1 MGLQLTE
8 ILLLVAFSLIYLAFL
23 LYDLLKRGDNK
34 GAIAYIVA
42 LLPANYLWYVISK
55 NGLDSFGIVGSLTV
69 LAGLWLLAIIRDIY
83 LKDRAQGYKDA
94 DDVALMLII
103 GLILQII
110 VSAILPAIPTNTFMQ
125 TGTIT
130 VWKFFYLPNFA
141 DATVS
146 ATIVLVY
153 KIIVTLDIIAIII
166 PTVTDLRDAKVSI
179 SVILVLTLIF
189 AIPFGY
195 LAFLWA
201 YGLDSAMLWVM
212 LFLFSVVFFIFIMML
227 TKGTEK

>member
-1 MGLQLTE
+1 MGFLRTE
-8 ILLLVAFSLIYLAFL
+8 YVLLIAFSLIYFAFL
-23 LYDLLKRGDNK
+23 LYDLFKRGDNK
-34 GAIAYIVA
+34 GSIAYIAA
-42 LLPANYLWYVISK
+42 LLPANYLWYILAK
-55 NGLDSFGIVGSLTV
+55 NGMFEFGIVGAMMV
-69 LAGLWLLAIIRDIY
+69 LAGLWFLAIIRDIY

-110 VSAILPAIPTNTFMQ
+110 LSAILPAIPANVAMQ
-125 TGTIT
+125 TGSLT
-130 VWKFFYLPNFA
+130 VWTFFYMPNFA

-146 ATIVLVY
+146 VTIVLVY
-153 KIIVTLDIIAIII
+153 KIIVTLDIVAIII

-179 SVILVLTLIF
+179 GVILIITLIF
-189 AIPFGY
+189 AVPFGY

-201 YGLDSAMLWVM
+201 YGLEPAMLWVM
-212 LFLFSVVFFIFIMML
+212 LFLFSVVFFIFMMMI

>member
-1 MGLQLTE
+1 MGFLLTE
-8 ILLLVAFSLIYLAFL
+8 TLLLVAFGLIYLAFL

-34 GAIAYIVA
+34 GSIAYVVA
-42 LLPANYLWYVISK
+42 LLPANYLWYIVAK
-55 NGLDSFGIVGSLTV
+55 NGMGEFGMVGAMTV
-69 LAGLWLLAIIRDIY
+69 LVSLWLLAIIRDIY

-110 VSAILPAIPTNTFMQ
+110 VSAILPAIPANAAMQ
-125 TGTIT
+125 NGTIIL
-130 VWKFFYLPNFA
+130 WKYFYLPNFA

-146 ATIVLVY
+146 VTIVLVY

-166 PTVTDLRDAKVSI
+166 PTVTDLRDAKISI
-179 SVILVLTLIF
+179 SVILILTLIF
-189 AIPFGY
+189 TIPFGY

-201 YGLDSAMLWVM
+201 YGLEAGMVWVL
-212 LFLFSVVFFIFIMML
+212 LFLFSVVFFIFLML
-227 TKGTEK
+227 ITRGTEK

>member
-1 MGLQLTE
+1 MGFQLTE

-23 LYDLLKRGDNK
+23 LYDVLKRGDNK
-34 GAIAYIVA
+34 GAIAYIAA
-42 LLPANYLWYVISK
+42 LLPANYLWYIITK
-55 NGLDSFGIVGSLTV
+55 NDMGEIGYVGALAV
-69 LAGLWLLAIIRDIY
+69 LAGLWLFAVIRDIY

-110 VSAILPAIPTNTFMQ
+110 VSAILPAIPANAAMQ
-125 TGTIT
+125 TGTLT
-130 VWKFFYLPNFA
+130 LWKYFYLPDFA

-146 ATIVLVY
+146 STIVLVY
-153 KIIVTLDIIAIII
+153 KIIVTLDIVAIII
-166 PTVTDLRDAKVSI
+166 PTVVDLRDAKVSI
-179 SVILVLTLIF
+179 SVILIITIIF

-201 YGLDSAMLWVM
+201 FGLDAAMVWIM
-212 LFLFSVVFFIFIMML
+212 LFLFSVVFFIFLMLL
-227 TKGTEK
+227 TKGTGK